1 MKMNKWT
8 TELVNEIMT
17 NASNYRKDYTEV
29 YDNVSKSG
37 AVYMD
42 APVPF
47 HYIPRIYEPKDI
59 RNFEKAMSDMFGIVN
74 KTISLY
80 LEKTEIRE
88 LYNFD
93 KRLEELILLDHG
105 YKTKVPMGRF
115 DIFYYEDGSY
125 MFCELNTDGSSA
137 MNEEAEL
144 SRILEHSKI
153 AEYIKKTHDLQAF
166 ELFYSWVDE
175 VKTIYSEY
183 THVAHKKDKPHVAIV
198 DFVDKGA
205 SLEFEVFRDHF
216 KECGMDCT
224 IVDPRDIKCIDGWMM
239 IDNQPIDIVY
249 RRLVT
254 KDLMDRYDE
263 ILGFIDGIKGQ
274 KTCVI
279 GSLKS
284 QIVHTKLFFALLHDE
299 GLRQYFSKEEIEFI
313 DRCIPETHMLE
324 INSLMTPYYDNK
336 DAYILKPVD
345 YYASKGVIA
354 GESLSE
360 EEWKKILDEKSKESY
375 LIQKYC
381 PFAMR
386 ESVLPTDDGF
396 NQHSFRT
403 ITGMYVYNEKVK
415 GIYSRAGLNAII
427 SGIHSGFT
435 LSSLVATPK

>member
-1 MKMNKWT
+1 MS
-8 TELVNEIMT
+8 IQ
-17 NASNYRKDYTEV
+17 NY
-29 YDNVSKSG
+29 
-37 AVYMD
+37 
-42 APVPF
+42 
-47 HYIPRIYEPKDI
+47 
-59 RNFEKAMSDMFGIVN
+59 
-74 KTISLY
+74 
-80 LEKTEIRE
+80 
-88 LYNFD
+88 
-93 KRLEELILLDHG
+93 
-105 YKTKVPMGRF
+105 
-115 DIFYYEDGSY
+115 
-125 MFCELNTDGSSA
+125 
-137 MNEEAEL
+137 
-144 SRILEHSKI
+144 
-153 AEYIKKTHDLQAF
+153 
-166 ELFYSWVDE
+166 
-175 VKTIYSEY
+175 
-183 THVAHKKDKPHVAIV
+183 
-198 DFVDKGA
+198 
-205 SLEFEVFRDHF
+205 
-216 KECGMDCT
+216 
-224 IVDPRDIKCIDGWMM
+224 
-239 IDNQPIDIVY
+239 
-249 RRLVT
+249 
-254 KDLMDRYDE
+254 
-263 ILGFIDGIKGQ
+263 
-274 KTCVI
+274 
-279 GSLKS
+279 
-284 QIVHTKLFFALLHDE
+284 FALLHDE